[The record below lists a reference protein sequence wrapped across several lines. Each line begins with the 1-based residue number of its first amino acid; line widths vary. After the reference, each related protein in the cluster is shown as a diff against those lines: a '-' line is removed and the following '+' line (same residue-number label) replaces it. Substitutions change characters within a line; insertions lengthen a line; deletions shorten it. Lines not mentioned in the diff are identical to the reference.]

1 MRYKRLLLLLVFA
14 VLPTFAYQQQGFSN
28 YQEHGKWVDFVCT
41 GQCVLVLDAWSEV
54 NLLHVGGQLQG
65 QGMLGYGFLI
75 WQQIAPGWSLQV
87 NGEGILDTNFVLS
100 DSPVFAQL
108 PSSYRL
114 AILVDGNVQ
123 WSQITFETKSYSL
136 FESIDQ
142 WWNDFWKMETL
153 TPYSINLRY
162 GVMLGWVSLV
172 KYVYILFIL
181 AALSIIFFVR
191 WTKEKKYHK
200 IFFLGIGMF
209 LFIGVRNLITN
220 VWIVHQWISSYTQ
233 PSPDDKTFFN
243 LWDSIPFT
251 DKIRKALDLD
261 TTKRHCTIYVDS
273 IQPVPFTHHRENV
286 YLKPCT
292 IVQTWS
298 EADYLLYYYKKV
310 PNQYLTKPV
319 IVQFH
324 GNYLLQNK

>member
-1 MRYKRLLLLLVFA
+1 V
-14 VLPTFAYQQQGFSN
+14 Q
-28 YQEHGKWVDFVCT
+28 
-41 GQCVLVLDAWSEV
+41 
-54 NLLHVGGQLQG
+54 
-65 QGMLGYGFLI
+65 
-75 WQQIAPGWSLQV
+75 
-87 NGEGILDTNFVLS
+87 
-100 DSPVFAQL
+100 
-108 PSSYRL
+108 
-114 AILVDGNVQ
+114 GNVIGKNI
-123 WSQITFETKSYSL
+123 SISSTAYSL
-136 FESIDQ
+136 SQDLAQ

-162 GVMLGWVSLV
+162 GVMIWWTSLV
-172 KYVYILFIL
+172 QYGYILFIL
-181 AALSIIFFVR
+181 GALFIFFFVK
-191 WTKEKKYHK
+191 WTKEEKYRK

-209 LFIGVRNLITN
+209 LFIGIRNLITN
-220 VWIVHQWISSYTQ
+220 VWIAHQWISSYTQ
-233 PSPDDKTFFN
+233 ASPDDKTFFN

-298 EADYLLYYYKKV
+298 MADYLLYYYKKV
-310 PNQYLTKPV
+310 PDQYLTKPV